1 MKKFG
6 LGLMLAIIGISAL
19 LFIPS
24 QQEPA
29 PMPWQITVM
38 PDGQISVFKIH
49 LGSTSYRQAQQELR
63 VHGQTSIF
71 SQAGEI
77 STVEAFF
84 NSINMGGLSA
94 KIVLNLAVT
103 EEDIEQMKSRA
114 TEAKLQASGAHRYQL
129 SNQDNITL
137 IDAAVTAITYIPS
150 VRLDKE
156 MILHRF
162 GNTGV
167 VIADPKH
174 PNTEIWQYPAL
185 GLTIYLNDSEKTIL
199 QYQMMGGQ

>member
-1 MKKFG
+1 MKKFV

-19 LFIPS
+19 LLIPS
-24 QQEPA
+24 QQAAA
-29 PMPWQITVM
+29 PMPWQVTLM

-49 LGSTSYRQAQQELR
+49 LGSTNYRQAQQSLR
-63 VHGQTSIF
+63 IHGQTSIF

-94 KIVLNLAVT
+94 KVVLNLAVT
-103 EEDIEQMKSRA
+103 KEDIEQMKSRA

-137 IDAAVTAITYIPS
+137 IDAVVTAITYIPS
-150 VRLDKE
+150 IRLDKE

-162 GNTGV
+162 GNTDI
-167 VIADPKH
+167 VIADSKNS
-174 PNTEIWQYPAL
+174 NTEIWHYPAL
-185 GLTIYLNDSEKTIL
+185 GLTVYLNDNEKTIL
-199 QYQMMGGQ
+199 QYQMMAVQ